1 MSPSPKTILL
11 MRHAKSSWGDSN
23 LKDFDR
29 PLNSRGKKD
38 APKMGQLLK
47 RLNQVPDLIVSSPA
61 ARAKAT
67 ILSVIRELEVDEKT
81 ITWNDD
87 LYYGGAGDY
96 LDAIMNAPED
106 CNIVMTVGHNPMT
119 EQTIANLSNRPFK
132 NAVPTATIVCFEAN
146 IENWKDLR
154 PGECTLK
161 WVMSPKDL

>member
-1 MSPSPKTILL
+1 MPSSPKTILL
-11 MRHAKSSWGDSN
+11 MRHAKSSWGNSN

-47 RLNQVPDLIVSSPA
+47 RLNLIPDLIVSSPA

-67 ILSVIRELEVDEKT
+67 ILSVIGELELSDKT
-81 ITWNDD
+81 IMWNDG
-87 LYYGGAGDY
+87 LYYGGAEDY

-106 CNIVMTVGHNPMT
+106 SNIVMTVGHNPMT
-119 EQTIANLSNRPFK
+119 EQAIADLSNRPF
-132 NAVPTATIVCFEAN
+132 NDAVPTATIACFEADVQK
-146 IENWKDLR
+146 WKDVKQ
-154 PGECTLK
+154 GECTLK